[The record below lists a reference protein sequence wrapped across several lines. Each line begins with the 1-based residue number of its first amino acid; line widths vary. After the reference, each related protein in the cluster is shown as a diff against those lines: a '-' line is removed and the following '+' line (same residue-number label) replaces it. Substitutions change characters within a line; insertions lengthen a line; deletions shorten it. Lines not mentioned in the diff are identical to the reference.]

1 MPASRIRRCSE
12 FKTWNLTD
20 LFVRGGTVY
29 GPDGP
34 RGADVH
40 VSDGVITQV
49 EAGGATPAK
58 ATVIDARGMYVLP
71 GAIDVHVHSRDP
83 GFPEKED
90 FGTLTAAAAMGGV
103 TTVID
108 MPNTVPAV
116 DAAGVLEAKAAL
128 ARSKARVDFGLWGLI
143 RSSSTENQLEALAE
157 AGAVGFKA
165 YLGYSFSLNR
175 KQVLYTPDAGDPDLE
190 APPDYG
196 TLARLAPAVA
206 RLGLPLVI
214 HAEDPAVLAA
224 FRRPIETYSDLLESR
239 PPEAEA
245 VAISAAAAIAKE
257 TGVHLHIAH
266 LSSALGLRAAQE
278 AMQDAQRIG
287 TTITLETCPQYL
299 WLTDQDFARIG
310 TAMKMFPPIKTAAD
324 RDALVE
330 AASKGVIRIVATDHA
345 PHTDAEKSGTLEQA
359 HSGSPGVQTLYVSC
373 LELARRLGDE
383 SLAPRWVSE
392 GPAAL
397 AGLHEAKGAIAPGFD
412 ADLAIVDPKSTTR
425 VRPALMRSRQRHG
438 AFDGM
443 EFGFAVRDV
452 FVRGQVVVR
461 DGKLAGRPSGRMVR
475 PLQVHART

>member
-1 MPASRIRRCSE
+1 M
-12 FKTWNLTD
+12 
-20 LFVRGGTVY
+20 VY

-34 RGADVH
+34 READVL
-40 VSDGVITQV
+40 VSDGVITHV
-49 EAGGATPAK
+49 EAGSPTPAK
-58 ATVIDARGMYVLP
+58 ATAIDARGMYVLP

-116 DAAGVLEAKAAL
+116 DAAGVMESKAAL
-128 ARSKARVDFGLWGLI
+128 AHSKARVDFGLWGLI
-143 RSSSTENQLEALAE
+143 RSSSTESQIEALAE

-165 YLGYSFSLNR
+165 YLGYSFSLSR
-175 KQVLYTPDAGDPDLE
+175 KQVLYTPDVGDPDLE

-196 TLARLAPAVA
+196 TLARLAPVVA

-224 FRRPIETYSDLLESR
+224 FRRPLETYSDFLASR

-245 VAISAAAAIAKE
+245 VAISASAAIAKE
-257 TGVHLHIAH
+257 SGVHLHIAH
-266 LSSALGLRAAQE
+266 LSSALGLRAAEE
-278 AMQDAQRIG
+278 AMRDGIG
-287 TTITLETCPQYL
+287 TMTLETCPQYL
-299 WLTDQDFARIG
+299 WLTDQDFARVG
-310 TAMKMFPPIKTAAD
+310 TAMKMFPPIRTAAD
-324 RDALVE
+324 RDALIE
-330 AASKGVIRIVATDHA
+330 AASEGVIRIVATDHA
-345 PHTDAEKSGTLEQA
+345 PHTDAEKSGSLEQA
-359 HSGSPGVQTLYVSC
+359 HSGSPGVQTLYLSC

-412 ADLAIVDPKSTTR
+412 ADLVIVDPKSTTR

-438 AFDGM
+438 ALDGM

-452 FVRGQVVVR
+452 FVRGQAVVR

>member
-1 MPASRIRRCSE
+1 LTE
-12 FKTWNLTD
+12 FLI
-20 LFVRGGTVY
+20 RGGTVF

-34 RGADVH
+34 READVH
-40 VSDGVITQV
+40 VSDGVITHV

-58 ATVIDARGMYVLP
+58 ATVIDARGMHVLP

-83 GFPEKED
+83 GFPDKED

-116 DAAGVLEAKAAL
+116 DAAGVMEAKAAL
-128 ARSKARVDFGLWGLI
+128 AHSRARVDFGLWGLI
-143 RSSSTENQLEALAE
+143 RSSSTENQIEALAE
-157 AGAVGFKA
+157 AGAIGFKA
-165 YLGYSFSLNR
+165 YLGYSFSLSR
-175 KQVLYTPDAGDPDLE
+175 KQVLYTPDTGDPDLE

-196 TLARLAPAVA
+196 TLARLAPVVA
-206 RLGLPLVI
+206 RLGLPLAI

-224 FRRPIETYSDLLESR
+224 FRRPLETYADLLESR

-245 VAISAAAAIAKE
+245 VAISAVAAIAKE
-257 TGVHLHIAH
+257 SGVHLHIAH

-310 TAMKMFPPIKTAAD
+310 TAMKVFPPIKTAAD

-330 AASKGVIRIVATDHA
+330 AAAQGVIRIVATDHA
-345 PHTDAEKSGTLEQA
+345 PHTDAEKSGSLEHA

-397 AGLHEAKGAIAPGFD
+397 AGLQEAKGAIAPGFD
-412 ADLAIVDPKSTTR
+412 ADLVIVDPNSTTR

-438 AFDGM
+438 AFEGM

-452 FVRGQVVVR
+452 FVRGQAVVR
-461 DGKLAGRPSGRMVR
+461 DGKLTGRPRGRMVR